1 MKDVFTGSWT
11 MVSTAWRISR
21 IKMVL
26 SVVLTMAGAAAAPLV
41 AAALGM
47 MTNDVIN
54 GHRTDA
60 ILAGVL
66 VPVLAMTALTFAHFA
81 HIAYFELSE
90 LAELDFDEELLAL
103 SNGSKGIEHH
113 ERAEFADMLT
123 VLQQESRRFRM
134 SLEALL
140 NGLGLGLAM
149 ILTAILLARES
160 PLLLLLPIA
169 AVPPLVA
176 GRAAEKILN
185 KAKTDTAE
193 ETRLALN
200 LFHLSTSAE
209 AAAELRVFRLQEE
222 MKDRHSRLWATA
234 TGRLWRAH
242 LKATWVRGAGQV
254 IFALAYVG
262 AVLLVIRDAIV
273 GQRGVGDVV
282 LVVALA
288 AQVNQQVT
296 TAVALLQDL
305 QRMASTYRRLTEIR
319 EVVAV
324 ADTVPLDETTPD
336 RLWEGITLDGVAF
349 TYPGTDVPV
358 LRDVN
363 LTLPAGST
371 VAIVGENGAGKTT
384 LVKLLCGFY
393 RPSAGRIMIDRAD
406 LRAIPVDDWRRRIA
420 AGFQDFV
427 RYEFLARETVGV
439 GDLPRIGDAPAVDTA
454 LDRADAS
461 GVAEHLAD
469 GLDTQLGKSFADG
482 AELSGGQWQKLA
494 LGRAMMR
501 DAPLLLILDEPTSA
515 LDPEAEHALF
525 ERYAEQAKRVGR
537 ETGAI
542 TLFVSHRF
550 STVRMADLIIVVQ
563 DGKVVEA
570 GDHETL
576 VGNEGLYSELFA
588 IQAAAYR

>member
-1 MKDVFTGSWT
+1 VRDVWRGSWA
-11 MVSTAWRISR
+11 MIGTAWRISR
-21 IKMVL
+21 IKIVL

-41 AAALGM
+41 AAALGW
-47 MTNDVIN
+47 MTDDVVAGN
-54 GHRTDA
+54 RSDA
-60 ILAGVL
+60 IMAGIL
-66 VPVLAMTALTFAHFA
+66 VPVLAMVALTFQHFA

-103 SNGSKGIEHH
+103 SNGSKGIAHH
-113 ERAEFADMLT
+113 EQAEFSDMLT

-140 NGLGLGLAM
+140 NGMGLGLAM

-185 KAKTDTAE
+185 RAKTESAE
-193 ETRLALN
+193 QTRLALN

-209 AAAELRVFRLQEE
+209 AAAELRVFRLQNE
-222 MKDRHSRLWATA
+222 MTRRHTELWNTATA
-234 TGRLWRAH
+234 RLWRAH
-242 LKATWVRGAGQV
+242 VAATWIRGAGQV

-305 QRMASTYRRLTEIR
+305 QRMASTYRRLSEIR
-319 EVVAV
+319 AVVAV
-324 ADTVPLDETTPD
+324 IDTIPVDQATPD
-336 RLWEGITLDGVAF
+336 RLWEGITLDAVAF
-349 TYPGTDVPV
+349 TYPGTETPV

-371 VAIVGENGAGKTT
+371 VAIVGENGAGKST

-393 RPSAGRIMIDRAD
+393 QPSAGRILVDGAD
-406 LRAIPVDDWRRRIA
+406 LRAIPVDGWRGRIA
-420 AGFQDFV
+420 AGFQDFIQ
-427 RYEFLARETVGV
+427 YEFLARETVGL
-439 GDLPRIGDAPAVDTA
+439 GDLPRIDDEPAVNTA
-454 LDRADAS
+454 LDRANAA
-461 GVAEHLAD
+461 GVADHLAE
-469 GLDTQLGKSFADG
+469 GMDTQLGKSFADG
-482 AELSGGQWQKLA
+482 VELSGGQWQKLA

-501 DAPLLLILDEPTSA
+501 DEPLLLVLDEPTSA

-525 ERYAEQAKRVGR
+525 ERYAAQAKRVGR

-563 DGKVVEA
+563 DGRVVEA
-570 GDHETL
+570 GDHAAL
-576 VGNEGLYSELFA
+576 VGGSGLYSELFA